1 MPSLASKTSEILLRA
16 SSSLSGARSAPCWYW
31 WLDRAIPSAERSLHS
46 LHLGRRGSISR
57 VFSLFVSSFAGSA
70 PVPFPRIS
78 RAPSMMSRLSSSSS
92 SSASSSAFLASRAAM
107 SAWVAGDL
115 PRVRAGLL
123 GRSSDIGGSSL
134 SSSRFHL

>member
-1 MPSLASKTSEILLRA
+1 
-16 SSSLSGARSAPCWYW
+16 
-31 WLDRAIPSAERSLHS
+31 
-46 LHLGRRGSISR
+46 
-57 VFSLFVSSFAGSA
+57 
-70 PVPFPRIS
+70 
-78 RAPSMMSRLSSSSS
+78 MMSRLSSSSS